1 MKKRDRENTDR
12 DDGRTVVDMNV
23 EGFSWYRPKREKQ
36 TKEDPDRPTKKELR
50 AMILA
55 AYKAYLP
62 YFLIVLGAFLCA
74 FLLAYLWLT

>member
-1 MKKRDRENTDR
+1 
-12 DDGRTVVDMNV
+12 
-23 EGFSWYRPKREKQ
+23 
-36 TKEDPDRPTKKELR
+36 
-50 AMILA
+50 MILA